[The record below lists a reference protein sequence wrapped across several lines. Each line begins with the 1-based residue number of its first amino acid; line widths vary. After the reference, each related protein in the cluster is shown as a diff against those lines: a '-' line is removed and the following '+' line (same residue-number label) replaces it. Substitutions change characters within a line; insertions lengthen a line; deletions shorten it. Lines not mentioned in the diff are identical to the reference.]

1 MACLACSQPT
11 IRVAVVALMLLAFG
25 PIRAVAQ
32 SWPTQQI
39 HVIVPYAP
47 GSSTDIVPRIVFET
61 MQTEVGQT
69 IIVENRPGGAGAVGV
84 GVVARSEPNGYTLL
98 VHSNGFVTTPAIQDM
113 PYDPVQD
120 FAGITPLGEV
130 PLVLVISPAK
140 NIKTVQDLV
149 AAAKGQPGSFN
160 FAAAGI
166 GTAPHL
172 AAERF
177 RLTAGF
183 QAQLVPFKGGPEA
196 LTEVMTG
203 RVDFYFCPL
212 PSALPFIRDGRL
224 LALAVGGTAR
234 ASALPDVP
242 TTTEAGYADSDF
254 GFWIGMMA
262 PKKTPRDIVAQI
274 HAATVKALQD
284 PSVKQKLAAVGADLN
299 IMPPEAFD
307 QRIARETAIAVD
319 VAKAAGISAH

>member
-11 IRVAVVALMLLAFG
+11 IRVAGLALILLAHG
-25 PIRAVAQ
+25 PIHAVAQ
-32 SWPTQQI
+32 SWPTQQV

-47 GSSTDIVPRIVFET
+47 GSSTDIVPRIVFEK
-61 MQTEVGQT
+61 MQAQIGQT
-69 IIVENRPGGAGAVGV
+69 IVVENRPGGAGAVGV

-98 VHSNGFVTTPAIQDM
+98 VHSNGFVTTPAIEDM
-113 PYDPVQD
+113 PYDPVRD
-120 FAGITPLGEV
+120 FAGITPLGSV
-130 PLVLVISPAK
+130 PLVLVTSPAK
-140 NIKTVQDLV
+140 NIKTVQELV
-149 AAAKGQPGSFN
+149 AAAKAQPGSLN
-160 FAAAGI
+160 YAAAGI

-183 QAQLVPFKGGPEA
+183 QAQLVPFKGSPEA

-224 LALAVGGTAR
+224 IALAVGGTTR
-234 ASALPDVP
+234 ASALPNVP

-262 PKKTPRDIVAQI
+262 PKKTPRDIVAQV
-274 HAATVKALQD
+274 HAATVKALED
-284 PSVKQKLAAVGADLN
+284 PAVKQKLTAVGADLD
-299 IMPPEAFD
+299 IMPPEEFD
-307 QRIARETAIAVD
+307 QRIARETAIAVNI
-319 VAKAAGISAH
+319 AKAAGLSAR